1 MKLVPILFFL
11 SINVN
16 VNVIASDVAPVDI
29 KDFATQSLNN
39 IPMNNKDFS
48 GRAKVTLMNQNV
60 NL

>member
-48 GRAKVTLMNQNV
+48 KAYMNP
-60 NL
+60 LIGGEKP

>member
-1 MKLVPILFFL
+1 VPKEPLYFL
-11 SINVN
+11 ALRFN

-48 GRAKVTLMNQNV
+48 KAYINFCP
-60 NL
+60 